1 VCRGAMI
8 CRVVRP
14 VPVERGIAGLILR
27 VDAGSVGSG
36 WCVRMDGGARIRS
49 VCDAAAKPRYLTAAE
64 HERIALRG
72 RCAPSAREL
81 GRDHSSV
88 LRAARSERVGRL
100 VKEIRCRGGDAQ
112 RQAAKRARDAE
123 RACLAELEAQAA
135 GPQVAA
141 ATTGRVPA
149 SAKSTWSKG
158 SIATAAGRSCSPTVG
173 GSAIGPMMGRQRLH
187 APGD

>member
-1 VCRGAMI
+1 
-8 CRVVRP
+8 
-14 VPVERGIAGLILR
+14 
-27 VDAGSVGSG
+27 
-36 WCVRMDGGARIRS
+36 

-64 HERIALRG
+64 LERIAGAVVCEESMR
-72 RCAPSAREL
+72 AVAREL

-100 VKEIRCRGGDAQ
+100 VKEIRRRGGDAQ

-141 ATTGRVPA
+141 AIEPHGE
-149 SAKSTWSKG
+149 SARQRQEHVEQG
-158 SIATAAGRSCSPTVG
+158 FDRDGGRSILLPNG
-173 GSAIGPMMGRQRLH
+173 RRIGYWPDDRPAELARARRLIVD
-187 APGD
+187 AGFDPNEYGL